1 MRIRLLSCA
10 VLYREM
16 CAAAS
21 ASPNIVDVEFLPQ
34 GLHNIG
40 AVPMRD
46 RLQSAVDATD
56 AARYDA
62 VALGYGL
69 CNNGLAGLEA
79 RDVPLVLP
87 RAHDCI
93 TLFLGDRNRY
103 LNHFNSNPG
112 TYYLTTG
119 WLERCDNP
127 DELEQLSL
135 RKQYGMGQEYE
146 ELVARYGEDNAK
158 YLYETLSN
166 ETRNYRQIT
175 FIEMGVEPDDTCERQ
190 SQSHAAE
197 RGWAFEKVKGDMSL
211 LRRLVDGRWEGDDFV
226 VVPPGHRIVARYDDG
241 IVAVEPAASESLSGG
256 RVG

>member
-1 MRIRLLSCA
+1 MRIKLLSCA

-16 CAAAS
+16 CVAAAS
-21 ASPNIVDVEFLPQ
+21 SLNVVDVEFLPQ

-40 AVPMRD
+40 ALPMRD
-46 RLQSAVDATD
+46 RLQAAVDAAD
-56 AARYDA
+56 AGPYDA

-69 CNNGLAGLEA
+69 CNNGLDGLEA
-79 RDVPLVLP
+79 RAVPIVLP

-93 TLFLGDRNRY
+93 TLLLGDRSRY
-103 LNHFNSNPG
+103 LDHFNGNPG

-127 DELEQLSL
+127 EELEQISL
-135 RKQYGMGQEYE
+135 RKQYGMGQEYA

-175 FIEMGVEPDDTCERQ
+175 FIEMGVEPDDTCERE
-190 SQSHAAE
+190 SRHRAE
-197 RGWAFEKVKGDMSL
+197 RRGWRFEKVKGDMSL
-211 LRRLVDGRWEGDDFV
+211 LRRLVDGSWADDDFL

-241 IVAVEPAASESLSGG
+241 IVAAEPAAGDVLPGG
-256 RVG
+256 RTG